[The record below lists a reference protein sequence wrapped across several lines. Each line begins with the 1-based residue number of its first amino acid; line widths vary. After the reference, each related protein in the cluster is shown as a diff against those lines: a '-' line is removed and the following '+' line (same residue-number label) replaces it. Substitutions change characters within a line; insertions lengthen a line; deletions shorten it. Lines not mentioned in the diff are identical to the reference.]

1 MHSEPAGASPRDERA
16 EQLRAN
22 LAVVRGRIKDAC
34 VAAERSATTVRL
46 IVVTKFWPAGDVR
59 RLAALGVRD
68 VGESRDQEAAGKAAA
83 CADLPLRWHFVGQ
96 LQANKARSVARYAH
110 MVHSVDR
117 LTLVAALSRGALAAD
132 RDVDALVQVNLD
144 PTEPA
149 VIGPKRGGVAEAEV
163 PKLADAIAGAP
174 GLRLGGV
181 MAVAP
186 RTMPAA
192 GAFDRLA
199 EIGARLRL
207 NHPGADVMSA
217 GMSADLEAAIAAG
230 ATHVRVG
237 TAILGVRASLG

>member
-1 MHSEPAGASPRDERA
+1 VHSEPSGASPDDARA

-22 LAVVRGRIKDAC
+22 LTQVRARIRDAC
-34 VAAERSATTVRL
+34 AAADRPATAVRL
-46 IVVTKFWPAGDVR
+46 IVVTKFWPAADVR

-96 LQANKARSVARYAH
+96 LQANKARSVARCADL
-110 MVHSVDR
+110 VHSVDR
-117 LTLVAALSRGALAAD
+117 LKLVAALSRGALAAD
-132 RDVDALVQVNLD
+132 RELGALVQVNLD
-144 PTEPA
+144 PAERATAGPA
-149 VIGPKRGGVAEAEV
+149 RGGVAEAEV
-163 PKLADAIAGAP
+163 PRLADAIAAAP

-181 MAVAP
+181 MTVAP

-192 GAFDRLA
+192 GAFERLA
-199 EIGARLRL
+199 QISARLRAD
-207 NHPGADVMSA
+207 HPSADVVSA

-237 TAILGVRASLG
+237 TAILGVRARLG